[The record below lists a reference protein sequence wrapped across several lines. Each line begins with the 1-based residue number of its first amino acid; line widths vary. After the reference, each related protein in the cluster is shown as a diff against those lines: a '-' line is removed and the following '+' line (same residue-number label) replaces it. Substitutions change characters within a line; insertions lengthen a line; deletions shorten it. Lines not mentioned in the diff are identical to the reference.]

1 MSKIGHGLLVTA
13 LALSMAPAALADP
26 TPARQDELLH
36 RLLHDC
42 GSCHGMT
49 MKGGLAPALLPG
61 ALAPKDD
68 AYLVAVILDG
78 VPGTPMP
85 PWSFEIDSAEAAWLV
100 ARLRRGLGDD

>member
-1 MSKIGHGLLVTA
+1 MSRLGRCILAAALVLLV
-13 LALSMAPAALADP
+13 APAALADP
-26 TPARQDELLH
+26 TPARQGELMH

-61 ALAPKDD
+61 TLAAKED

-100 ARLRRGLGDD
+100 ARLRQGLGGD